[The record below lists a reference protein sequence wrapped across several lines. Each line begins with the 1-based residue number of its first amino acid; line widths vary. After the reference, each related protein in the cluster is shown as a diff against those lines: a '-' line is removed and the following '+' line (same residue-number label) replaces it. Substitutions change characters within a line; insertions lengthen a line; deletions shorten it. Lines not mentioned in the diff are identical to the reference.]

1 MDNLLEKINSPADLK
16 KLSVDQ
22 LPQVCTELRSFI
34 IEALSHNPGH
44 FAASLGV
51 VELTVAVHY
60 VFDLPFDKL
69 VWDVGHQAYGH
80 KILTGEDKRTTIL
93 IKNLPKNMTK
103 NQLKMIIEKIANINY
118 IYIPLFMLSDDNL
131 RCAFVNVINSKS
143 IIDIYLKLKKLNFK
157 YDNPNTKIEITY
169 SMLQGKKAL
178 IENFRDERNI
188 FKNSQNYFF

>member
-1 MDNLLEKINSPADLK
+1 MEIYYNILDLIFPNYEKPKESRFNKFFSENKNNRNMDKRI
-16 KLSVDQ
+16 Q
-22 LPQVCTELRSFI
+22 L
-34 IEALSHNPGH
+34 N
-44 FAASLGV
+44 
-51 VELTVAVHY
+51 
-60 VFDLPFDKL
+60 
-69 VWDVGHQAYGH
+69 GH

-178 IENFRDERNI
+178 IENYRDERNI
-188 FKNSQNYFF
+188 FKNIF